1 MRIVF
6 ASRNQH
12 KRDEVGRI
20 LRHILGDVTLVE
32 PGGVEPEENGTTFA
46 ENALIKARA
55 AFADTGT
62 LTIADDSG
70 LVVDSL
76 GGAPGIHS
84 ARYSES
90 GSDRDNVSLLLKNLG
105 DTSSRQARFVCAA
118 VLVSD
123 REEHII
129 ERSWSGT
136 IAREP
141 AGEGGFGYD
150 PVFIPAGYGHTV
162 SQMSQDDKDILSHRG
177 QAFRQLATILQPSY
191 Q

>member
-1 MRIVF
+1 MKIVF
-6 ASRNQH
+6 ASRNHH

-32 PGGVEPEENGTTFA
+32 PGGVDPEETGATFA

-55 AFADTGT
+55 AIADSGI
-62 LTIADDSG
+62 LTVADDSG

-84 ARYSES
+84 ARYSGT
-90 GSDRDNVSLLLKNLG
+90 GSDEDNVSLLLKNLG
-105 DTSSRQARFVCAA
+105 DNPSRQARFVCAA
-118 VLVSD
+118 VLISD
-123 REEHII
+123 REEHVV
-129 ERSWSGT
+129 ERSWAGT

-141 AGEGGFGYD
+141 SGEGGFGYD
-150 PVFIPAGYGHTV
+150 PVFIPAGYTHTV

-177 QAFRQLATILQPSY
+177 QAFRQLATILRRSY